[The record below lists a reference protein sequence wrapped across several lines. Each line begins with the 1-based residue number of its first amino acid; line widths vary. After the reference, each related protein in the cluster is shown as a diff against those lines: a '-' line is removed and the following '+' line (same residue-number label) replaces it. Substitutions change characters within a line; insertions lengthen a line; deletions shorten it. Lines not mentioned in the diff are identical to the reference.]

1 MILTMTTGIRY
12 ATVTVDDPAALL
24 AAVRWVGEET
34 GTRIVLFDADRMA
47 GRAHAEAAMA
57 HALRS
62 WERGDPIARTLEM
75 EALLYAAGTRQTR
88 IGRTFGLHEGENRCW
103 IAVSPPTDRA
113 WTLLLA
119 LVEYVTEPGDLAP
132 EHRRRLCDL
141 FGVTPAELAVV
152 GEDRLAELVLERV
165 ALLDANR

>member
-1 MILTMTTGIRY
+1 MALTAGIRY

-34 GTRIVLFDADRMA
+34 GARIVLFDADRMA
-47 GRAHAEAAMA
+47 GRAHAEAALA

-62 WERGDPIARTLEM
+62 WERGDPIARTVEM

-88 IGRTFGLHEGENRCW
+88 IGRTFGIHEGENRCW
-103 IAVSPPTDRA
+103 IAVTPPTDRA
-113 WTLLLA
+113 WTLLLG
-119 LVEYVTEPGDLAP
+119 LVEYRPEPDDLAP
-132 EHRRRLCDL
+132 SHRQQLCDL
-141 FGVTPAELAVV
+141 FEITPAELAVV
-152 GEDRLAELVLERV
+152 GEDRLAELVIERV

>member
-1 MILTMTTGIRY
+1 MESEIRY
-12 ATVTVDDPAALL
+12 TTVTVDDPAAFL
-24 AAVRWVGEET
+24 AAVRWVAGET
-34 GTRIVLFDADRMA
+34 GTRIVFFDADRMA
-47 GRAHAEAAMA
+47 GRAHAASALA
-57 HALRS
+57 HAGRS
-62 WERGDPIARTLEM
+62 FECGNPIARTFEM

-103 IAVSPPTDRA
+103 VAVTPNSDRA
-113 WTLLLA
+113 WTLLLG
-119 LVEYVTEPGDLAP
+119 LVRFEPEPSELMP

-141 FGVTPAELAVV
+141 FEITPGELGVV